1 MKKIEYYKVFN
12 PILRKISKNEE
23 PPYYYPSVFEFTEN
37 NLLEIKIKIYNQI
50 LEVFKLDEIC
60 RLKEF
65 IDNLSEDKCKL
76 EFNDFIIGGY
86 KTKEKICIIVKTDIN
101 IN

>member
-1 MKKIEYYKVFN
+1 MKEIEYYEVFN
-12 PILRKISKNEE
+12 PIIRKINKNEE

-37 NLLEIKIKIYNQI
+37 NLSEIKIKIYNQI
-50 LEVFKLDEIC
+50 LEVFQLENVDK
-60 RLKEF
+60 LKEF
-65 IDNLSEDKCKL
+65 IDNLNKDKCKL

-86 KTKEKICIIVKTDIN
+86 KTKEKICIVIKTNIN

>member
-1 MKKIEYYKVFN
+1 MKEIEYYEVFN
-12 PILRKISKNEE
+12 PILRKINKNEE

-37 NLLEIKIKIYNQI
+37 NLSEIKIKIYNQI
-50 LEVFKLDEIC
+50 LKVFELKDSNS
-60 RLKEF
+60 LKEF
-65 IDNLSEDKCKL
+65 IDNLNEDKYKL

-86 KTKEKICIIVKTDIN
+86 KTKEKICIVIKTDIN